1 MAVDER
7 RHEELAPRVDDVVAC
22 RALAATFFARHCKG
36 WLAQSNAQPSPR
48 TRKDPDFLSFGGTM
62 NTYIFELKQQNIT
75 KEEIIRAADLQGAM
89 QEIDPKVEEGWSI
102 VSVSENGTRLQEK

>member
-1 MAVDER
+1 
-7 RHEELAPRVDDVVAC
+7 
-22 RALAATFFARHCKG
+22 
-36 WLAQSNAQPSPR
+36 
-48 TRKDPDFLSFGGTM
+48 M